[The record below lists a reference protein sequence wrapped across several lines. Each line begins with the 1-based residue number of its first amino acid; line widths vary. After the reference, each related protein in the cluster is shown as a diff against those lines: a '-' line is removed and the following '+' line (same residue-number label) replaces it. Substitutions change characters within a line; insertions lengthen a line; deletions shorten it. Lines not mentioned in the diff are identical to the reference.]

1 MKEIAG
7 KSFKQLMDEG
17 NNLSDVL
24 NLMNEHAHKNGL
36 NDMFGSVE
44 AGTAALTL
52 SKGEGSEYNEI
63 LKQINDSAGA
73 TKKLL
78 IKWMIRLH
86 ENGKGATK
94 NC

>member
-1 MKEIAG
+1 
-7 KSFKQLMDEG
+7 MDEG

-24 NLMNEHAHKNGL
+24 NLMNEHAHKNGLAL

-73 TKKLL
+73 TQAFDKMDDTPAR
-78 IKWMIRLH
+78 KWKRR
-86 ENGKGATK
+86 N
-94 NC
+94 